1 MENASFK
8 RRLPGFSDGGKFFA
22 FKPDSGFHC
31 IVQTFLSITGSL
43 CLHLPCGSGTE
54 LGFAG
59 NTVTGGRDWAG
70 VWKGAEGVV
79 CPGGIAG
86 ADNERSKTLEHPLQ
100 IKFAPKEINIEFS
113 FIREYILIRK
123 NHLLESPAFF
133 NKI

>member
-1 MENASFK
+1 MQKS
-8 RRLPGFSDGGKFFA
+8 GKKIA
-22 FKPDSGFHC
+22 ARGR
-31 IVQTFLSITGSL
+31 
-43 CLHLPCGSGTE
+43 CGSGTE

-79 CPGGIAG
+79 CAGGIAG
-86 ADNERSKTLEHPLQ
+86 ADNERSGTLEHPLQ